1 MNPTF
6 KTIARPNVVNRHHK
20 NCFLCDGRI
29 QNAQIRNI
37 DQLFYEDSK
46 NNHTKSLATILSD
59 VLEQTI
65 DESTAHS
72 KIVCRNCQQMCSDY
86 DRLTSKLQEL
96 RQSITTNFNETANK
110 YNLKIIEMDLE
121 QHNFEAINENE
132 DSNIPNMYAIESVDS
147 TIGEV
152 FNNENVNQDV
162 SKATQL
168 KKVMLIKGQN
178 GSNPFFTISH
188 MDESIDDDQAI
199 HTVSLRLKY
208 LTCLLFFLF
217 STKSSFS

>member
-6 KTIARPNVVNRHHK
+6 KTIARQNVVSRHK

-46 NNHTKSLATILSD
+46 NNQTKSLATILSD
-59 VLEQTI
+59 VLEQSI
-65 DESTAHS
+65 EESTAHS
-72 KIVCRNCQQMCSDY
+72 KHVCRNCQQMCSDY
-86 DRLTSKLQEL
+86 DHLTNKLQEL
-96 RQSITTNFNETANK
+96 RQNITNNFNETANK
-110 YNLKIIEMDLE
+110 YNLKMIEMDLE
-121 QHNFEAINENE
+121 HNFEAINENE
-132 DSNIPNMYAIESVDS
+132 DSNIPNMYAIESVES

-162 SKATQL
+162 GKGPQL

-178 GSNPFFTISH
+178 GSNPFFTISDI
-188 MDESIDDDQAI
+188 DESIDDDQAI
-199 HTVSLRLKY
+199 HTVRILGKCFT
-208 LTCLLFFLF
+208 LTLFA
-217 STKSSFS
+217 TKLMD